1 MGISFSPEVLK
12 TFLRKIYKGFDT
24 SKEIE
29 PTMFREILRLL
40 NEATVEGLMQ
50 SKYEPTHEDYFL
62 KSLKH
67 SNEVFSAF
75 KAHTMGEK
83 MAARLLDENGK
94 LKPFR
99 QWKEDVRGIASH
111 YVGSWLQTEY
121 NTAVIRAHN
130 AADWQLFERDKDIM
144 PNLRWMPTTSP
155 EPEATHHSFWVRKLT
170 LPVDHPF
177 WNHQHPGNRW
187 NCKCYLEQ
195 TDEPANPEVLDE
207 FTPAPPQRGLENNP
221 GKDGHIFNDTH
232 PYFPK
237 SCGKCAF
244 YKNSGLK
251 NRVKAYFSNWQKSCF
266 NCPFIKGCLDAI
278 KEKRKIREERLMLS
292 SPFWDTQLKEKN
304 NLYTGKILISK
315 KTAGRLYE
323 HCHSEEQ
330 FDAALYLCEHPEKLR
345 YVRESPFG
353 EGKNLDNPKDK
364 KNLEKK
370 RKRNIVTYRQYE
382 INISNVKWTVKL
394 EEHEMG
400 FEQPYLI
407 LQKK

>member
-12 TFLRKIYKGFDT
+12 TFLRKIYDGFDT
-24 SKEIE
+24 SNEIE

-94 LKPFR
+94 LKSFR
-99 QWKEDVRGIASH
+99 QWKEDVKGIASH
-111 YVGSWLQTEY
+111 YVGSWLETEY

-130 AADWQLFERDKDIM
+130 AADWQLFERDKDVM

-155 EPEATHHSFWVRKLT
+155 EPEATHHSFWARKLT

-195 TDEPANPEVLDE
+195 TDEPANEDVLKEFNPE
-207 FTPAPPQRGLENNP
+207 PPQRGLENNP

-232 PYFPK
+232 PYFPQ
-237 SCGKCAF
+237 SCSQCNF
-244 YKNSGLK
+244 YKKAINKMRSLFL
-251 NRVKAYFSNWQKSCF
+251 NRKKDCM
-266 NCPFIKGCLDAI
+266 NCPFINNK
-278 KEKRKIREERLMLS
+278 
-292 SPFWDTQLKEKN
+292 LK
-304 NLYTGKILISK
+304 
-315 KTAGRLYE
+315 
-323 HCHSEEQ
+323 
-330 FDAALYLCEHPEKLR
+330 
-345 YVRESPFG
+345 
-353 EGKNLDNPKDK
+353 
-364 KNLEKK
+364 
-370 RKRNIVTYRQYE
+370 
-382 INISNVKWTVKL
+382 SN
-394 EEHEMG
+394 E
-400 FEQPYLI
+400 
-407 LQKK
+407 